1 MTACRF
7 DLSAGR
13 RVATASRLFLSHT
26 DILPMTPTAVHS
38 NEIRRSLE
46 LLHAPGDV
54 FEIRL
59 MDVPPKNGRGKPFT
73 ASGYFD
79 DSQTAAEA
87 AGEYAAR
94 GTPGIYA
101 TLNPV
106 HPGLLARYNQRI
118 KEYVSDTTTNPEI
131 QRRGWL
137 VVDIDPTRPKK
148 IPSTDAE
155 KQAAGDLA
163 IEIDEKLR
171 ARGWPYPLTADSG
184 NGCYLFYKVDLPNDQ
199 QTAELFKR
207 FYLGLQTL
215 LEPQEGTATAH
226 IDVTTHNAARIIRIG
241 GVNIKGDGS
250 TDRPHRRC
258 QYVDPIP
265 GYPVDV
271 VPIELIRDVADLAE
285 SAGQNTTHHNNRPN
299 QNHGGNGSYRL
310 LVDQWLQARGV
321 AFTTK
326 TFGDGRQGYL
336 ITCPFDESHNKGET
350 FIAQEPSGKLSANCK
365 HNSCSGKGWQ
375 EFKQA
380 IGEPEGHHFD
390 PPLSSNGKSG
400 QSHNQQAGD
409 TNEQEESQLQVLT
422 VGDLAEQY
430 PRLRKPLIDGVL
442 RVGETANVISS
453 PKMGKSWLVSD
464 LALSVVTGRPW
475 LDSFEVE
482 AGPVL
487 IVDNELHGNTIS
499 YRIQKVGA
507 ARDIL
512 FADYRDSLHVA
523 NLRGKLTDIYQLGPR
538 LFDRIEPDTYRLVII
553 DAFYRAIPEGVDENS
568 NSQIAQVY
576 NQIDAYALQLGCG
589 FICIHHTTKG
599 NQSGKSITDVGSGAG
614 SQSRATDTHL
624 ILRPHAEPG
633 AVVLEAAARSWPP
646 IDPVALRWDWPLWT
660 VANDLDSDDLKPE
673 REGRQAKER
682 ERKQAE
688 HCERVIEALRELGG
702 QETKR
707 QIKIAASLNSDNFD
721 RAVFRLMRKRDAQEP
736 QIEAIDIVKRNRKYP
751 GLRLLEQGNGTD
763 GTDGT
768 NQDTQLLSR

>member
-1 MTACRF
+1 MTTVQHTETPRYDKEAIRVAAAGRWPEI
-7 DLSAGR
+7 LSAIGGIPLEYLDGTTREHPCPICGGETRFRMIDVQAGAVYCNQCFNKKNGDGFAAFGWATGKDFNETLASVAHYLGIEPSENGNGKPTSSEYDPVARMAETKRCPVDSLRVYGATPFPQRRAIAFPMYGR
-13 RVATASRLFLSHT
+13 DGKQCSQFNLFPDSKNGQERKGLNAQRKPTGMFLPHDEAGNVRLPKPGESWIPVEGVKDAS
-26 DILPMTPTAVHS
+26 V
-38 NEIRRSLE
+38 
-46 LLHAPGDV
+46 LHALGFLAVGLPGKYFKAEWAGLFQGVNVVVLLDNDAAGIEAAPKVVKAVQGNAASVAIATLPHPGDV
-54 FEIRL
+54 RDNL
-59 MDVPPKNGRGKPFT
+59 AKPD
-73 ASGYFD
+73 G
-79 DSQTAAEA
+79 EA
-87 AGEYAAR
+87 AVR
-94 GTPGIYA
+94 
-101 TLNPV
+101 
-106 HPGLLARYNQRI
+106 Q
-118 KEYVSDTTTNPEI
+118 
-131 QRRGWL
+131 
-137 VVDIDPTRPKK
+137 
-148 IPSTDAE
+148 
-155 KQAAGDLA
+155 A
-163 IEIDEKLR
+163 IE
-171 ARGWPYPLTADSG
+171 
-184 NGCYLFYKVDLPNDQ
+184 
-199 QTAELFKR
+199 
-207 FYLGLQTL
+207 
-215 LEPQEGTATAH
+215 TAT
-226 IDVTTHNAARIIRIG
+226 
-241 GVNIKGDGS
+241 S
-250 TDRPHRRC
+250 DR
-258 QYVDPIP
+258 
-265 GYPVDV
+265 
-271 VPIELIRDVADLAE
+271 
-285 SAGQNTTHHNNRPN
+285 
-299 QNHGGNGSYRL
+299 
-310 LVDQWLQARGV
+310 
-321 AFTTK
+321 
-326 TFGDGRQGYL
+326 
-336 ITCPFDESHNKGET
+336 
-350 FIAQEPSGKLSANCK
+350 
-365 HNSCSGKGWQ
+365 
-375 EFKQA
+375 
-380 IGEPEGHHFD
+380 
-390 PPLSSNGKSG
+390 
-400 QSHNQQAGD
+400 
-409 TNEQEESQLQVLT
+409 EESRLEILT
-422 VGDLAEQY
+422 VAQLAEQF

-442 RVGETANVISS
+442 REGETCNVISS

-475 LDSFEVE
+475 LDLFEVK
-482 AGPVL
+482 AGKVL
-487 IVDNELHGNTIS
+487 VIDNELHGNTIS